1 MDLMNIPL
9 PTILPE
15 CEKPSS
21 VEYFE
26 KKGTVFITSPAEFS
40 CWSFRS

>member
-1 MDLMNIPL
+1 MDLMNTPL
-9 PTILPE
+9 PAVLPE

-26 KKGTVFITSPAEFS
+26 RKGTVFLTNSAVFS
-40 CWSFRS
+40 H